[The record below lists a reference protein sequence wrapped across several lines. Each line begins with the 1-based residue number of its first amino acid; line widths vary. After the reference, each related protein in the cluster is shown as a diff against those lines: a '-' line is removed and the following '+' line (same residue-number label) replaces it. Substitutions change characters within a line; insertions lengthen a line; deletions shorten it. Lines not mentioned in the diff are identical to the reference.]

1 MANEEGK
8 RKLTAPLAAVG
19 KYKYVLLVAAL
30 GALLLLWPM
39 EKHPKSEAPAEDA
52 APAYSGVDLEKTE
65 KAMEPHME
73 AILGKINGVG
83 EVDVMLTLHSG
94 SERVL
99 AQDSSLRYSGPAQ
112 SPDSYE
118 RSSQPVTDGGVVVT
132 QEKYPQYRGALVV
145 CEGGGNDTVR
155 LQVIAA
161 VSALTGLGSDRIAV
175 VKWQN
180 TPAGSAVN
188 QE

>member
-1 MANEEGK
+1 M
-8 RKLTAPLAAVG
+8 
-19 KYKYVLLVAAL
+19 LVAAL

-65 KAMEPHME
+65 KAME

-99 AQDSSLRYSGPAQ
+99 AQDRDARPPRRTGKPQPIRFVPYICLGFLLY
-112 SPDSYE
+112 DS
-118 RSSQPVTDGGVVVT
+118 RPL
-132 QEKYPQYRGALVV
+132 PWCWL
-145 CEGGGNDTVR
+145 
-155 LQVIAA
+155 
-161 VSALTGLGSDRIAV
+161 
-175 VKWQN
+175 
-180 TPAGSAVN
+180 
-188 QE
+188 